1 MGGQANST
9 VEAQKSPVGLPETAP
24 IPSMLTL
31 LDRAQQQYPILRDK
45 GILFTDTPNTQTG
58 NMLEAWPPDETGDP
72 SYPRPKEFPMGQY
85 GIQNFSPETT
95 PNDVAGD
102 VVSHF
107 LVNSDPALKPLYEQF
122 TKTFDTPEGQ
132 DRLRQDYSYARQNEG
147 ERRPMKDWAQADR
160 IPAYLRGRVF
170 KQFPEKAQ
178 TGAYTPDQIQILD
191 QIQALIQGGKR

>member
-1 MGGQANST
+1 MGGTSDATTQ
-9 VEAQKSPVGLPETAP
+9 VQQSPLGLPETAP

-45 GILFTDTPNTQTG
+45 GILFTDSPGTQTG

-85 GIQNFSPETT
+85 GIQNFSRETT

-107 LVNSDPALKPLYEQF
+107 LVNSDPSLKPLYEQF

-132 DRLRQDYSYARQNEG
+132 DRLRQDYSYARANEG
-147 ERRPMKDWAQADR
+147 ERRTMKDWAQADR

-170 KQFPEKAQ
+170 GQFPERAQ
-178 TGAYTPDQIQILD
+178 TAAYTPDQIQILD
-191 QIQALIQGGKR
+191 QIKAYLQKK